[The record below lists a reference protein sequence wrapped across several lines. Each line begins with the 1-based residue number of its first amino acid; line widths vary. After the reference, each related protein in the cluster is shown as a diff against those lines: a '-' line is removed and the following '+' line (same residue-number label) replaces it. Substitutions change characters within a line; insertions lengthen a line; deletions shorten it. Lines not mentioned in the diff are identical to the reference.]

1 MVGLSSIRGGLIINK
16 LTFETKI
23 FRGRFATVFSF

>member
-1 MVGLSSIRGGLIINK
+1 MVGLSYIRGGLIINK

-23 FRGRFATVFSF
+23 FRGRFASF